1 MLTLTQNATLIVKEI
16 ADQQGGAAGSG
27 LRISAEPGP
36 EVGLNVTTAETAEP
50 GDQVLEKDG
59 ATVYLDENA
68 ASSSS
73 TGVKSGSSPE
83 PIGSTPP
90 RPLVAL

>member
-36 EVGLNVTTAETAEP
+36 EAGLNVTTAETAEP
-50 GDQVLEKDG
+50 GDQVLEQDG
-59 ATVYLDENA
+59 ATVYLDTNA
-68 ASSSS
+68 AEKLDEMVLDAGVDD
-73 TGVKSGSSPE
+73 TGAVQFG
-83 PIGSTPP
+83 
-90 RPLVAL
+90 LVAQP